1 MFYEFIFNKAP
12 LKVLTLLSR
21 YGQESLYEREICKK
35 TGLAVGTVNQ
45 VLQELQKAGI
55 VSVVRKGR
63 MNFYRASDNLPLIRQ
78 HRVWDN
84 LLKAQ
89 PLVQMLKTFCL
100 RIILFGSCAAGLD
113 RHDSDFDMAL
123 VSETPAEKLR
133 KIIDRDRNLSS
144 IIKPV
149 IYTLS
154 EYASLSK
161 DDPSFYKEIQKGILL
176 YEKGD
181 VTDGNEL

>member
-1 MFYEFIFNKAP
+1 MFYEFILNKAP
-12 LKVLTLLSR
+12 LKVLTLLSLHAH
-21 YGQESLYEREICKK
+21 EALYEREICKR

-45 VLQELQKAGI
+45 ILRELQKAGV

-63 MNFYRASDNLPLIRQ
+63 MNFYRTSDNLPLIRQ

-89 PLVQMLKTFCL
+89 PLVQMLKPFCS

-113 RHDSDFDMAL
+113 RHDSDFDIAL
-123 VSETPAEKLR
+123 VSEAPAEKLR
-133 KIIDRDRNLSS
+133 KIIDRDPNFSG

-161 DDPSFYKEIQKGILL
+161 DDSSFYQELQKGILL
-176 YEKGD
+176 HEKGG
-181 VTDGNEL
+181 VADGDEL